1 MHSHIAAYR
10 FVHLRGLWFA
20 RPLHPGDVGPVVAA
34 ARDGEG
40 FCVAPDGRASG
51 AGAARPVPARRAA

>member
-20 RPLHPGDVGPVVAA
+20 RPLHAGDVGPVVVA
-34 ARDGEG
+34 ARDGETL
-40 FCVAPDGRASG
+40 CRAPDRRTAD
-51 AGAARPVPARRAA
+51 AVALPIAARRAA